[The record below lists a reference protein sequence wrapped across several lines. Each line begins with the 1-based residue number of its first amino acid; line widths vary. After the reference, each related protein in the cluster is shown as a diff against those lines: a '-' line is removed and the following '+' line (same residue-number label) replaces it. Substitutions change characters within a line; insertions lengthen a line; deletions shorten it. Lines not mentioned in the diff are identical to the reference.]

1 MSSDPAPGAL
11 PPRRLNLRAFARGG
25 SSLGGSVALQA
36 LPRLAAS
43 LQAQPGE
50 LRELQA
56 QWSLQGGVRRRADG
70 GDEEWVRLRVGARLP
85 LGCQRCLQPVLQ
97 QVDDEVTLRL
107 VDEEPRLD
115 AAEVESDEEA
125 YPAREAVDV
134 LGLVEDQLILALP
147 LVPMHQAC
155 PQPLPGAEAR
165 RPGADAAGSP
175 ASPFA
180 VLGAL
185 RKGK

>member
-1 MSSDPAPGAL
+1 MSSDSAPGAQ
-11 PPRRLNLRAFARGG
+11 PARRLNLREFARGG
-25 SSLGGSVALQA
+25 RALDGSVALEA

-43 LQAQPGE
+43 LQAQPRE

-115 AAEVESDEEA
+115 AAEIESDEEA
-125 YPAREAVDV
+125 YLAREPVDV
-134 LGLVEDQLILALP
+134 LQLVEEQLILALP
-147 LVPMHQAC
+147 LVPMHQEC
-155 PQPLPGAEAR
+155 PQPLPGADPR
-165 RPGADAAGSP
+165 LPGADAAGSP

-185 RKGK
+185 RKSK